1 MNSKTLL
8 GQSSPRI
15 KTTTYTSYPS
25 RGHEVSE
32 FAKAVKMPLMPWQE
46 YAINEACRIKDDKWA
61 SKTIGVLVARQNGKT
76 HLLRMRI
83 LAGLFLWDERLQVAT
98 AQNRDIGLETFRA
111 VVDIIDGFKWLRSEV
126 KSVTR
131 ANGREEI
138 LLKNGCRYKVLAPT
152 PGSARGLSV
161 DTVYLDEVRQHK
173 TTDAFAALAYTL
185 NARPNPQMWALS
197 NAGDSNSVVLN
208 RLRQRALDVIEN
220 NTDDDITWLE
230 WSAEPNK
237 KLSDRN
243 GWTQAN
249 PALGYTINE
258 DVLAARMND
267 TPALIQTEMLCQW
280 VDTLDSPWPHGF
292 WNGCTIPN
300 LELKPDKPTFMGLEI
315 SPDRT
320 SWSLCGSQV
329 LDDGS
334 IGVGIMEYDLQDQP
348 IDDLKIADRIAH
360 WARKYE
366 PRVIM
371 GNKFSSDSVISRL
384 NQAGIR
390 AETINGGKYYQACDE
405 TLGAITGNR
414 LSHSN
419 QEVLSKSMNAC
430 VKRTNESGAWYV
442 ARHKA
447 AVPAISMILSIHK
460 AIELGYSADVDIAI
474 L

>member
-1 MNSKTLL
+1 ML
-8 GQSSPRI
+8 GQSNPRI
-15 KTTTYTSYPS
+15 KTTTFTDYPS
-25 RGHEVSE
+25 RGHEVAE
-32 FAKAVKMPLMPWQE
+32 FAKAIEMPLMPWQE
-46 YAINEACRIKDDKWA
+46 YAITEACRVKDDKWA
-61 SKTIGVLVARQNGKT
+61 SKTVGILVARQNGKT

-83 LAGLFLWDERLQVAT
+83 LAGLFLWNERLQVAT
-98 AQNRDIGLETFRA
+98 AQNRDIALETFRA
-111 VVDIIDGFKWLRSEV
+111 VVDIIDNYKWLRKEV
-126 KSVTR
+126 KSITR

-208 RLRQRALDVIEN
+208 RLRARALDVVEN
-220 NTDDDITWLE
+220 NVEDDITWLE

-243 GWTQAN
+243 GWAQAN

-280 VDTLDSPWPHGF
+280 VDTLESPWPHGY
-292 WNGCTIPN
+292 WNGCVLPK
-300 LELKPDKPTFMGLEI
+300 LELKPDRQTFMGLEI

-320 SWSLCGSQV
+320 SWSLCGAQI

-334 IGVGIMEYDLQDQP
+334 IGVGVMDFDLQERP
-348 IDDLKIADRIAH
+348 IDDLKIADKVAQ

-366 PRVIM
+366 PRFILA
-371 GNKFSSDSVISRL
+371 NKFSGDSVVGKLR
-384 NQAGIR
+384 QAGIQ
-390 AETINGGKYYQACDE
+390 ADVIAGMKYYQACDE
-405 TLGAITGNR
+405 TLGAISGNR
-414 LSHSN
+414 LSHAN
-419 QEVLSKSMNAC
+419 QDILNQSMNAC
-430 VKRTNESGAWYV
+430 IKKTTESGGWYV
-442 ARHKA
+442 ARRKESTA
-447 AVPAISMILSIHK
+447 AISMILAIHK